1 MFGVCDT
8 REWTFNEAL
17 LFKIT
22 SFYGNEWVSGQMGPH
37 GWLQFCSK
45 TLLSKDKMQIP
56 SFWLLQ
62 IQTGTTTPLPD
73 ESKLVNLNLSTL
85 FQSYLMRWLGH
96 RLFSSEANLWL
107 LLLY

>member
-1 MFGVCDT
+1 MLGVYDT
-8 REWTFNEAL
+8 REWGFNEAL

-45 TLLSKDKMQIP
+45 TLLSKDKMQIS

-62 IQTGTTTPLPD
+62 IQIGTTTPLPGMR
-73 ESKLVNLNLSTL
+73 KLANL
-85 FQSYLMRWLGH
+85 RWLGQ
-96 RLFSSEANLWL
+96 RLFSSNIGL
-107 LLLY
+107 LRI